1 MEAGGGCF
9 NIATDIGDFLFV
21 GGIYVDMVTEVSEF
35 PEEDTACRAK
45 GMWRSRGGN
54 AANSAVVLAQLGNRV
69 HWMGATPGGDDP
81 DTAFVLACMH
91 NAVRF
96 GVHA

>member
-1 MEAGGGCF
+1 MEAGGGCLH
-9 NIATDIGDFLFV
+9 IATDIGDFLFV
-21 GGIYVDMVTEVSEF
+21 GGIYVDMVTEVSNF
-35 PEEDTACRAK
+35 PEEDTDCRAK
-45 GMWRSRGGN
+45 GMWYWR
-54 AANSAVVLAQLGNRV
+54 NRV
-69 HWMGATPGGDDP
+69 HWMGATPGGDP